1 MELHCCLCALSHR
14 PVSDYPEGIGL
25 SIDENYSIIQECYP
39 YLASRL
45 FTDRNPRAKKA
56 LKAMLGIQDDET
68 EARDSH
74 SASTLV
80 QQATLKP
87 LNDDGRK
94 MKRFSPGKLAEM
106 TEGFASYTSATGD
119 VNKEKGQLKAAKEFT
134 KLFLDPK
141 GSTLQDIFVDE
152 TAKYGD
158 AMARRALRAVL
169 VDNAAA
175 KAASTILK
183 GPKQALERN
192 QQLLG
197 NSDFFFPSPL
207 KSLLVDRPAAIPDIL
222 ESLLAS
228 TEEDEM
234 AIETVEELGKVMGQ
248 SFSSSSTAGTLDEST
263 GRLPRT
269 SVRSPASVAST
280 VSELLSDDEMRQA
293 VREQLPGVVALSR
306 RLGAGLLRRAAY
318 RTERAHELPEDARR
332 RITEVNRVL
341 ADVVEPKTTEDENE
355 YTEDA

>member
-1 MELHCCLCALSHR
+1 MALKNSHGALSHG
-14 PVSDYPEGIGL
+14 PVFEYAEGIGL
-25 SIDENYSIIQECYP
+25 GIDENYSIIQECYP

-56 LKAMLGIQDDET
+56 LKAMLGLQDDET
-68 EARDSH
+68 DSRDSS
-74 SASTLV
+74 SALAFV
-80 QQATLKP
+80 QQATVKQ
-87 LNDDGRK
+87 LNHDDRR
-94 MKRFSPGKLAEM
+94 MKRFSPRKLAEM

-119 VNKEKGQLKAAKEFT
+119 VDKEKGQMKAAMEFA

-158 AMARRALRAVL
+158 AIARRALRTIL

-183 GPKQALERN
+183 VPKQTFERN
-192 QQLLG
+192 HQLLG
-197 NSDFFFPSPL
+197 NADFFFTSPL
-207 KSLLVDRPAAIPDIL
+207 KSLLVDRPAEIPDML

-228 TEEDEM
+228 TVEDEI
-234 AIETVEELGKVMGQ
+234 AIETVEELRKVIGQ
-248 SFSSSSTAGTLDEST
+248 SLSSSSMGPTVNES
-263 GRLPRT
+263 RL
-269 SVRSPASVAST
+269 SKASLGSPQSVAST
-280 VSELLSDDEMRQA
+280 VSAVLSDGETRES

-341 ADVVEPKTTEDENE
+341 ADVVDPKRKEEGNE
-355 YTEDA
+355 YAENS